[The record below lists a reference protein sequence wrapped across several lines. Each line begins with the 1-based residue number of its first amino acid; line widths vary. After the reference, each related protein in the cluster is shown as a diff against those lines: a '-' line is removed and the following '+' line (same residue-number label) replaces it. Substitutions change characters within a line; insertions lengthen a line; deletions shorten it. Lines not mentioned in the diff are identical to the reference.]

1 MEQKSTTSCNTQKI
15 EIEHAMSWRNEGK
28 TLKGLFYSIL
38 YSCTNLFLSLFLSL
52 TTLSLLCTK
61 YLSSTATPSPPPV
74 AAAAA
79 VAAWHTN
86 IDRKKEREGRKK
98 WIWICAGATRCERRC
113 RFPQTTSS
121 KNTVGKV
128 KSMSCKKTTI
138 FGHKNQEGRS
148 RAVRSSNAMQQRA
161 TKSFECNFKISAKTC
176 DGQPNITW
184 SNAEDF
190 LRRWNEK
197 NPFLLLVRINFCKS
211 NYCDKR
217 RTYLSTYLSIYL
229 PTYIS
234 TYLPIGYNLI
244 LFLYSQKGQK
254 LCFIFRRLINRF
266 RAQLVL
272 CTFCACCH
280 RAVQSK
286 VNCKGFKGRG
296 P

>member
-1 MEQKSTTSCNTQKI
+1 M
-15 EIEHAMSWRNEGK
+15 
-28 TLKGLFYSIL
+28 
-38 YSCTNLFLSLFLSL
+38 
-52 TTLSLLCTK
+52 CTK

-138 FGHKNQEGRS
+138 FGHKNQEGS
-148 RAVRSSNAMQQRA
+148 RAVRSNAMQQRA

-190 LRRWNEK
+190 LGVETKKIFFCCWSVSTFVNRIIVINVG
-197 NPFLLLVRINFCKS
+197 PIYLL
-211 NYCDKR
+211 
-217 RTYLSTYLSIYL
+217 TYLSTYLPTYL
-229 PTYIS
+229 PTY
-234 TYLPIGYNLI
+234 L
-244 LFLYSQKGQK
+244 
-254 LCFIFRRLINRF
+254 
-266 RAQLVL
+266 
-272 CTFCACCH
+272 
-280 RAVQSK
+280 
-286 VNCKGFKGRG
+286 
-296 P
+296 